1 MRAQA
6 NLMSKVLRF
15 WGLFRVEDIPYL
27 RVHVVVVNDWKDDN
41 LFIPLILPLAES
53 RVWWRR
59 EMGIEVDFQLQ
70 GEVIE
75 DLQQDQAINDPEQ
88 FGAALRNATKWQ
100 VRNPVPIIFIF
111 PKHAHLTNKRWYGAA
126 WEWWGFGAVAGQTKT
141 LINEIIDHELGHILG
156 LDHEGGT
163 FMQEEFD
170 HQIRHVLP
178 AQRTKLRNTVAN
190 ETWVR

>member
-75 DLQQDQAINDPEQ
+75 DLQQDHEI
-88 FGAALRNATKWQ
+88 AAMGPGSHRISIHRHERLVRATLGSRVRLLLR
-100 VRNPVPIIFIF
+100 
-111 PKHAHLTNKRWYGAA
+111 
-126 WEWWGFGAVAGQTKT
+126 
-141 LINEIIDHELGHILG
+141 
-156 LDHEGGT
+156 
-163 FMQEEFD
+163 
-170 HQIRHVLP
+170 
-178 AQRTKLRNTVAN
+178 
-190 ETWVR
+190 